1 MTDMN
6 TLMIKNYIHEFR
18 SLKKMIK
25 KHIKDIVKETNN
37 HNIKEAALPAYAH
50 DNFFIDYI
58 FWKRLEITYN
68 LILEKGYQRILDFG
82 CGTGI
87 VSFLLAKKGLEV
99 IAVDTEFE
107 ALNKM
112 RKKMDFPRTIQF
124 FNADLSEI
132 SIEKKSI
139 DAIVALDV
147 LEHIDDLSVYM
158 KLFCKILKKDGS
170 VIVSGPTENGFYK
183 IGRKIAG
190 ADFTGGYHVSNIYKI
205 KDQFRQQFE
214 LESTKKIFWPITLF
228 EIFVAKP
235 KPSYKN

>member
-6 TLMIKNYIHEFR
+6 ALMTGNYIQEFR
-18 SLKKMIK
+18 SLKKIIK
-25 KHIKDIVKETNN
+25 QHVKDIVNETNN

-50 DNFFIDYI
+50 DNFLIDYI
-58 FWKRLEITYN
+58 FWKRLEITYTF
-68 LILEKGYQRILDFG
+68 ILEKGYRRVLDFG

-87 VSFLLAKKGLEV
+87 ISFLLAKKGIDV

-112 RKKMDFPRTIQF
+112 RKKMVFPPTIQF
-124 FNADLSEI
+124 FNSDLSDVT
-132 SIEKKSI
+132 IENNSI
-139 DAIVALDV
+139 DAIIALDV

-158 KLFCKILKKDGS
+158 KLFSNMLKKGGS
-170 VIVSGPTENGFYK
+170 VIVSGPTENRFYK

-190 ADFTGGYHVSNIYKI
+190 SDFTGGYHVSNIYKI
-205 KDQFRQQFE
+205 KNQFSCQFE
-214 LESTKKIFWPITLF
+214 LETIRKIFWPVTLF

-235 KPSYKN
+235 KRSYKH